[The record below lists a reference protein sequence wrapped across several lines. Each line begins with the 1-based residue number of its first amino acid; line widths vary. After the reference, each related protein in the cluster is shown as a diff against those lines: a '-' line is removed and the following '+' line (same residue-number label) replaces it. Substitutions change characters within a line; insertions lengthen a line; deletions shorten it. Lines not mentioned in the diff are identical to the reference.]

1 MVLLASCTVLLSIIL
16 ASWCIPEWREMEE
29 GDRNSSKEVKRGDGL
44 NEEVGPRSGHP
55 KFLRP
60 CKSLGSQGRGVV
72 LRMDLVP

>member
-1 MVLLASCTVLLSIIL
+1 
-16 ASWCIPEWREMEE
+16 MEE
-29 GDRNSSKEVKRGDGL
+29 GDRYSSKEVKRGDGL